1 MACEPMMPFL
11 NTGGIE
17 KAQVYVTGAC
27 GMDGDIGAA
36 IAERQAK
43 RIWLCPGVSDVK
55 LQVITVGV
63 ERPVWPAMSGMA
75 LARLMSEVSAAC
87 GSWSCFVTSAS

>member
-17 KAQVYVTGAC
+17 KAQVYVAGVC
-27 GMDGDIGAA
+27 GMDGDIGAT

-55 LQVITVGV
+55 LQVITVGA
-63 ERPVWPAMSGMA
+63 ERPVWPAISGMV
-75 LARLMSEVSAAC
+75 LASLMSEASAAC